1 MKVYNRK
8 EQFEKLAKEQQEFIT
23 NSQELV
29 NSLQVDN
36 ISFQEIGKEII
47 PVYEENF
54 KRLVKGQAPLK
65 LSKRAQKFIKH
76 KVPFSLY
83 RDVVSI
89 IVKDPLYKTLV
100 PFKVAAVDQKQEED
114 TWLKVRQHG
123 AAFNDRTS
131 DLYKQFV
138 IGGSAIGNLLCRAEY
153 PGQSKHFLKHKYQGK
168 KFLGPINEIDPD
180 IALAGHRAE
189 DYLIQWSKQLL
200 EEQCFKV
207 KRVAAGNEITVE
219 HPIFTFLQANNDGFV
234 VLEDGSV
241 NILEIKHTSS
251 FNYKVV
257 SDWQEGIVPKHYLA
271 QITHYMSTFNVDKS
285 FIQCGWGFR
294 PNEMAIIEVDRNLN
308 MEINMI
314 ARALYFFIEEVLKDG
329 AVDDNNYSV
338 LLDDLY
344 SIYGDSREEVKE
356 IKSDELYE
364 DVKELKSIE
373 DKLKDMRKENRNSLK
388 PFEEQRDRLQ
398 AKLFEVAELADTVII
413 KNSKGDKEG
422 ASIKTK
428 ESTRVDTKKV
438 RALKDKSLLKISKN
452 RKVKV

>member
-1 MKVYNRK
+1 
-8 EQFEKLAKEQQEFIT
+8 
-23 NSQELV
+23 
-29 NSLQVDN
+29 
-36 ISFQEIGKEII
+36 
-47 PVYEENF
+47 
-54 KRLVKGQAPLK
+54 
-65 LSKRAQKFIKH
+65 
-76 KVPFSLY
+76 
-83 RDVVSI
+83 
-89 IVKDPLYKTLV
+89 
-100 PFKVAAVDQKQEED
+100 
-114 TWLKVRQHG
+114 
-123 AAFNDRTS
+123 
-131 DLYKQFV
+131 
-138 IGGSAIGNLLCRAEY
+138 
-153 PGQSKHFLKHKYQGK
+153 
-168 KFLGPINEIDPD
+168 
-180 IALAGHRAE
+180 
-189 DYLIQWSKQLL
+189 
-200 EEQCFKV
+200 
-207 KRVAAGNEITVE
+207 
-219 HPIFTFLQANNDGFV
+219 
-234 VLEDGSV
+234 
-241 NILEIKHTSS
+241 
-251 FNYKVV
+251 
-257 SDWQEGIVPKHYLA
+257 
-271 QITHYMSTFNVDKS
+271 
-285 FIQCGWGFR
+285 
-294 PNEMAIIEVDRNLN
+294 
-308 MEINMI
+308 MI